1 MSDRTSTV
9 ELYTRKDMVTVGV
22 YNENMGSI
30 HREIIIMTI
39 MTSGE
44 PKALDDSLQ
53 YLLDYKTFACDEIH
67 SIREYLIEN
76 EPINTAAAHVR
87 KRLKE
92 HGLLSAEIP

>member
-1 MSDRTSTV
+1 
-9 ELYTRKDMVTVGV
+9 
-22 YNENMGSI
+22 
-30 HREIIIMTI
+30 

-44 PKALDDSLQ
+44 ADDLNGPLQ
-53 YLLDYKTFACDEIH
+53 YLLDYKKSSCDEIH

-76 EPINTAAAHVR
+76 EPINTAVAHVR